1 MTAEEAKAHQDDL
14 ERKGFNLAWWYGTG
28 CKKCC
33 GVYPE
38 FKTGG
43 IQNLGCWYEC
53 EVCGRKTAPQS
64 MPWIAE
70 KEWNAGNTNEPQL
83 SLF

>member
-14 ERKGFNLAWWYGTG
+14 ERKGFTLAWWYGTG

-33 GVYPE
+33 GVYPK
-38 FKTGG
+38 FHSGDT
-43 IQNLGCWYEC
+43 LRPGCWYEC
-53 EVCGRKTAPQS
+53 EVCGRKTEKQA

>member
-1 MTAEEAKAHQDDL
+1 MTAEEAKEHQDDL
-14 ERKGFNLAWWYGTG
+14 ERKGFKLAWWYGTE

-33 GVYPE
+33 GVYPK
-38 FKTGG
+38 FHSGDM
-43 IQNLGCWYEC
+43 LRPGCWYEC
-53 EVCGRKTAPQS
+53 EVCGRKTEMQS

-70 KEWNAGNTNEPQL
+70 REWNAGHFNEPQL